1 MSLNTVTSGLNKG
14 LPTDSVTKTASGT
27 VNDTTQNL
35 NNTTE
40 KVTDQTIPGEYPS
53 DDAKYDKP
61 APDIS
66 FSSIWSAFKSW
77 LFSFFPNVLDRFENW
92 IKGLI
97 AWVLPPPR
105 QAKMYEAILK
115 RPIASSFIICQ
126 LVCCGV
132 PLLVFLAGVFLF
144 AAVAVLLWAVLSLL
158 LAGPILL
165 VASMMGV
172 SLWGWG
178 WVLYGLVKFID
189 QHLLGGM
196 ITRFWLANRQ
206 DQDEGEEPEGEG
218 EKGEKD
224 EATEKVE
231 KSEKKRPKKLEVKK
245 DT

>member
-1 MSLNTVTSGLNKG
+1 MSLNTVSSGLNKG
-14 LPTDSVTKTASGT
+14 LPTDTVTKTASGT
-27 VNDTTQNL
+27 VNQTTQQL
-35 NNTTE
+35 NNTTDR
-40 KVTDQTIPGEYPS
+40 VTDQAIPGEYPS

-66 FSSIWSAFKSW
+66 FSAIWSSFKAW
-77 LFSFFPNVLDRFENW
+77 LFSFFPNLLDRFENW
-92 IKGLI
+92 VKGLI
-97 AWVLPPPR
+97 AWILPPPR

-178 WVLYGLVKFID
+178 WVLYGMVKFID
-189 QHLLGGM
+189 QHFLGGT
-196 ITRFWLANRQ
+196 ITRFWLAHSQ
-206 DQDEGEEPEGEG
+206 DQGDEPEGEG
-218 EKGEKD
+218 EKDEKGEKTGTD
-224 EATEKVE
+224 E
-231 KSEKKRPKKLEVKK
+231 KSEKPRKPKKLEVKK

>member
-27 VNDTTQNL
+27 VNQTTQQV

-40 KVTDQTIPGEYPS
+40 KVTDQAIPGEYPS

-61 APDIS
+61 PPDIS
-66 FSSIWSAFKSW
+66 FSSIWSAFKTW
-77 LFSFFPNVLDRFENW
+77 LFSFFPNILDRFENW

-97 AWVLPPPR
+97 AWILPPPR

-172 SLWGWG
+172 SLWGG
-178 WVLYGLVKFID
+178 
-189 QHLLGGM
+189 
-196 ITRFWLANRQ
+196 ANRQ
-206 DQDEGEEPEGEG
+206 DEGDEGDEAEGEG
-218 EKGEKD
+218 DGEKEENKGKD
-224 EATEKVE
+224 E
-231 KSEKKRPKKLEVKK
+231 KSDRPRKPKKLEVKK

>member
-1 MSLNTVTSGLNKG
+1 
-14 LPTDSVTKTASGT
+14 
-27 VNDTTQNL
+27 
-35 NNTTE
+35 
-40 KVTDQTIPGEYPS
+40 
-53 DDAKYDKP
+53 
-61 APDIS
+61 
-66 FSSIWSAFKSW
+66 
-77 LFSFFPNVLDRFENW
+77 
-92 IKGLI
+92 
-97 AWVLPPPR
+97 
-105 QAKMYEAILK
+105 MYEAILK

-189 QHLLGGM
+189 QHFLGGT

-206 DQDEGEEPEGEG
+206 DEGDESGPEGEK
-218 EKGEKD
+218 EENKAKD
-224 EATEKVE
+224 E
-231 KSEKKRPKKLEVKK
+231 KSEKPRKPKKLEVKK

>member
-1 MSLNTVTSGLNKG
+1 MSLNTVSSGLNKG
-14 LPTDSVTKTASGT
+14 LPTDTATKAASGT
-27 VNDTTQNL
+27 VNQTTQQL
-35 NNTTE
+35 NNTTK
-40 KVTDQTIPGEYPS
+40 KVTDETMPGEFPS
-53 DDAKYDKP
+53 DDAKDDRP

-66 FSSIWSAFKSW
+66 FSAIWSSFKTW
-77 LFSFFPNVLDRFENW
+77 VFSFFPNLLDRFENW

-97 AWVLPPPR
+97 AWILPPPR

-144 AAVAVLLWAVLSLL
+144 AAVAVLLWLVLSLL

-178 WVLYGLVKFID
+178 WVLYGMVKFID
-189 QHLLGGM
+189 QHFLGGT
-196 ITRFWLANRQ
+196 ITRFWLAHSQ
-206 DQDEGEEPEGEG
+206 DQGDEPEGESEKEE
-218 EKGEKD
+218 EKGKGKD
-224 EATEKVE
+224 E
-231 KSEKKRPKKLEVKK
+231 KSEKPRKPKKLEVKK

>member
-1 MSLNTVTSGLNKG
+1 MSLNTVTSGLNQD

-27 VNDTTQNL
+27 VNSTADHI
-35 NNTTE
+35 
-40 KVTDQTIPGEYPS
+40 TDQTIPGEYPS
-53 DDAKYDKP
+53 DDTDTKYDKP

-66 FSSIWSAFKSW
+66 FSSIWSASKTW
-77 LFSFFPNVLDRFENW
+77 LFSLFPNVLDRFENW
-92 IKGLI
+92 IKALV

-105 QAKMYEAILK
+105 QAKMYEAILN

-158 LAGPILL
+158 LAAPILL
-165 VASMMGV
+165 VASVMGV

-189 QHLLGGM
+189 QHFLGGM

-206 DQDEGEEPEGEG
+206 DQDGGDGPEGEG
-218 EKGEKD
+218 QKGEEDEMTGKD
-224 EATEKVE
+224 D
-231 KSEKKRPKKLEVKK
+231 KSEKKRPKKLQVKK

>member
-1 MSLNTVTSGLNKG
+1 MSLNTVSSGLNKG

-27 VNDTTQNL
+27 VNQTTQNL

-40 KVTDQTIPGEYPS
+40 RVTDQTIPGEYPS
-53 DDAKYDKP
+53 DDAKYDKQP
-61 APDIS
+61 PPDIS
-66 FSSIWSAFKSW
+66 FSSIWSAFKTW

-97 AWVLPPPR
+97 AWILPPPR

-172 SLWGWG
+172 SLGGWG
-178 WVLYGLVKFID
+178 WVLYGMVKFID
-189 QHLLGGM
+189 QHFLGGT

-206 DQDEGEEPEGEG
+206 DEGDEPEAEG
-218 EKGEKD
+218 AKEEDDKNKKD
-224 EATEKVE
+224 E
-231 KSEKKRPKKLEVKK
+231 KSEKPRKPKKLEVKK
-245 DT
+245 ET